1 MLRFVQPLPDFP
13 LISGVD
19 IDTAHLNKKTLMFDM
34 NALLADAAGVT
45 QPVAHTAKTLDN
57 FPLIPQKSKKRLD
70 VSSQLHLD
78 IGFDTEYV
86 YNPATKQN
94 DILSYQ
100 SYVVLPDGT
109 GVPGI
114 LYPASAHKKDRLS
127 LKNFLAKTL
136 TPLLKNEQINEWPGS
151 ITLYAHFL
159 RADVASFSD
168 FWSDHKILLKG
179 IRSTVSSFK
188 NRYGIDFDEV
198 ETRRE
203 KNSLIMFD
211 KRTSPPR
218 CSNVTFT
225 DTLLITPG
233 GMGLAECGQLLG
245 LPKLTIPAPYSIS
258 DMRQYLKGDR
268 RGFEAYAV
276 RDAEIAVRYALQVKS
291 FCTESLMIERVPTTI
306 GAMAVSRFLKT
317 IDESGISSEICM
329 GTRTVSK
336 QCWNPDTQGFRTVKT
351 RQSIPAR
358 ELYETF
364 PINCYHGGRN
374 ECYMMGITP
383 EREWYDYDL
392 AGAYTTGLL
401 DILQPDYDNIF
412 HSRNPEDYCGHVM
425 GFALVSFQFPDS
437 VRFPCLPVRTEQFGL
452 FFPLAGESWATAPE
466 IALALSLGAE
476 ITIQQGIIVPWRM
489 DEPHDATNL
498 RKQECSVFLPFVQ
511 QVRENRNHHDK
522 GSLEEKFW
530 KEIGNSLYG
539 KLAQGLHAK
548 TAFDTARGLNSP
560 LPPSSVTQPFFAA
573 HVTGF
578 VRAVVGELMNALPTN
593 ATVVSVT
600 TDGFLTD
607 VSLENIDMSGPLSS
621 RFQALCDIAD
631 PGSSML
637 TCKHQ
642 VRQLVAMKTRGQL
655 TYKESEGFPI
665 VHARAGVKPPADI
678 PRDGYNRY
686 MVDLYINRAPG
697 QKLRRGSLISTRD
710 MWLNES
716 DLVAVE
722 SEIRLNLEFDF
733 KRQLITPTMN
743 EGHLLMHSR
752 PWDDMSQA
760 LKQRQLF
767 DDWRQTH
774 ALKDE
779 ADWEDWCDFL
789 YCRNVFTPL
798 KLKVGQNRSDDVLV
812 RLFLRALAQHQW
824 GLTPDDRKR
833 QTSVEI
839 AAWLV
844 EAGYSVTPS
853 DVKNAGRA
861 KLPPIIFDSLTAR
874 MNRLM
879 DLIKLVYPGFALP
892 SAVL

>member
-1 MLRFVQPLPDFP
+1 
-13 LISGVD
+13 
-19 IDTAHLNKKTLMFDM
+19 MFDM

-45 QPVAHTAKTLDN
+45 QPVARSAKTLDN
-57 FPLIPQKSKKRLD
+57 FPLIPQKSKNRLD
-70 VSSQLHLD
+70 VSSELHLD

-86 YNPATKQN
+86 YNPHTKQN

-136 TPLLKNEQINEWPGS
+136 TPLLKNEQITEWPGS
-151 ITLYAHFL
+151 MTLYAHFL

-198 ETRRE
+198 ENRRE
-203 KNSLIMFD
+203 KNSLITFD

-317 IDESGISSEICM
+317 IKESGQSPEVCM
-329 GTRTVSK
+329 GTRTISR
-336 QCWNPDTQGFRTVKT
+336 QCWNPDTHGFRTLKST
-351 RQSIPAR
+351 QSIPSR

-364 PINCYHGGRN
+364 AINCYHGGRN
-374 ECYMMGITP
+374 ECFMMGITP
-383 EREWYDYDL
+383 ESQWYDYDL

-401 DILQPDYDNIF
+401 DVLQPDYDNLYT
-412 HSRNPEDYCGHVM
+412 SQNPEEFCGHTM
-425 GFALVSFQFPDS
+425 GFALVSFRFPDT
-437 VRFPCLPVRTEQFGL
+437 VRYPCLPVRTDQYGL
-452 FFPLAGESWATAPE
+452 FFPLTGESWATAPE

-476 ITIQQGIIVPWRM
+476 ITIQHGIIIPWRQYKS
-489 DEPHDATNL
+489 DNASSPTEPA
-498 RKQECSVFLPFVQ
+498 CSVFLPFVQ
-511 QVRENRNHHDK
+511 QVRENRNRHDK

-578 VRAVVGELMNALPTN
+578 VRAVVGELMNALPPN
-593 ATVVSVT
+593 AIVVSVT

-607 VSLENIDMSGPLSS
+607 ASIEDIDMSGPLSS

-678 PRDGYNRY
+678 PRDDYNRY
-686 MVDLYINRAPG
+686 MVDLYMNRAPG

-733 KRQLITPTMN
+733 KRQLLAPTMN
-743 EGHLLMHSR
+743 EGHLLMYSR

-798 KLKVGQNRSDDVLV
+798 KLKVGLNRSDDVLV

-824 GLTPDDRKR
+824 GLTPDDRKI
-833 QTSVEI
+833 QTSKET
-839 AAWLV
+839 ATWLV
-844 EAGYSVTPS
+844 SEGYSVTFS

-861 KLPPIIFDSLTAR
+861 KIPQVVFHSETSSMTHLLSIITTR
-874 MNRLM
+874 
-879 DLIKLVYPGFALP
+879 YPGFTLP
-892 SAVL
+892 KN